1 MVSQALTLALVTAAP
16 GLDLSTLTSLQQEH
30 FRQAATDEY
39 CGCTSSL
46 TLAGCLEL
54 RPSCRLAQTVGSVLI
69 NAAKTNAPASALT
82 KFLSQG
88 VMGPF
93 CTNPVAFKV
102 DGAPRLGKAKAPITV
117 VEFADFRCSH
127 CRHAAPLVHKA
138 MEVYGNKAQLF
149 YMPISLQDNPM
160 SLAAAEAAMAAHA
173 QGKFWPMH
181 AALFAREDGE
191 FTSAVLT
198 EIARKVGLN
207 MKQYEADMAARKHL
221 DVLTGFKK
229 QALDAGLTGT
239 PAFYVNG
246 RVFNMDPDMFGLEP
260 RLEME
265 LDRDGAG
272 CK

>member
-1 MVSQALTLALVTAAP
+1 MLLQAFALTALTAAS
-16 GLDLSTLTSLQQEH
+16 GFDLSSLSPLQQEH
-30 FRQAATDEY
+30 FRQAAAEEY

-54 RPSCRLAQTVGSVLI
+54 RPSCRLAQDVGQVLLR
-69 NAAKTNAPASALT
+69 ATQTNAPVGALT

-93 CTNPVAFKV
+93 CTNPVTFNV
-102 DGAPRLGKAKAPITV
+102 DGAPRLGKPKTPITV

-138 MEVYGNKAQLF
+138 MDAWGNKAQL
-149 YMPISLQDNPM
+149 YYLPISLQDNPM

-181 AALFAREDGE
+181 AALFAREEGD
-191 FTSAVLT
+191 FTPTVLA
-198 EIARKVGLN
+198 EIAKKVGLN
-207 MKQYEADMAARKHL
+207 TKQFEADMSARKHL
-221 DVLTGFKK
+221 DLLTRFKK

-239 PAFYVNG
+239 PTFYVNG
-246 RVFNMDPDMFGLEP
+246 RVFNMDPDMFGLEA

-265 LDRDGAG
+265 LDREGAG